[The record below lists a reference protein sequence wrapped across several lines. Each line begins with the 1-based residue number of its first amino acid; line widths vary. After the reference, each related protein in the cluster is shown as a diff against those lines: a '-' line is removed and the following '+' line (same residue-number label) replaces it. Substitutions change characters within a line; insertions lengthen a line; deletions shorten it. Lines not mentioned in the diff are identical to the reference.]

1 MSSAIQRKGAPLL
14 ILLGFLVV
22 GGGSYLLGRSA
33 TKAPSAPPAAPAT
46 EGKSA
51 AKGTVKLEGETL
63 RLANLEIGA
72 TRMASL
78 ASRLTVTGQVE
89 PNLSGM
95 VKVTPRT
102 EGKVIQLLVNV
113 GDTVRAGQTLAVIQ
127 SEKLHEA
134 QIAYRLALK
143 RVALAQNTL
152 ARRKKLAALGEYGK
166 PSLEE
171 ARNRVV
177 EAQGDIQK
185 ERNEVATA
193 QSVVAETESQR
204 HALQAAQSQAKT
216 RKETALSRS
225 ARAEALFKERLMSR
239 QDWEQAQAD
248 VRQAEA
254 DVDAAEANLAQG
266 EAKIDTAKSRLNAAK
281 EALESAGKQ
290 AELAQQALVRSEAVY
305 KGKYLT
311 SKEVSEAETAY
322 QQAQIEVE
330 GYLDDIEL
338 LGGKP
343 EDLHSIPVLAPIG
356 GRVTERL
363 ATLGETVAADKALL
377 VILNAESVWVQLNI
391 YPKDVAGLRVGQEI
405 RVTAEV
411 LPGRTFRGTLS
422 YISDTAD
429 ETTRTVKARCAI
441 QNEGGG
447 LRPGIFVKGE
457 ILGARGKPT
466 LTVPKDAVQFI
477 DGKPVVYVPTKQ
489 EGEFREQSVETGAK
503 YDDVV
508 EILSGLKAGDRLVTK
523 NAFLVKSQAMKS
535 ELGEE

>member
-1 MSSAIQRKGAPLL
+1 MSSAKQNKGVGIL
-14 ILLGFLVV
+14 ILIGFIVV
-22 GGGSYLLGRSA
+22 GGGAYQLGRS
-33 TKAPSAPPAAPAT
+33 TTTPPPSLPKTPRT
-46 EGKSA
+46 EGKPA
-51 AKGTVKLEGETL
+51 EKGTVKLEGETF

-72 TRMASL
+72 TRAASL

-102 EGKVIQLLVNV
+102 EGKIIQLLVNV

-143 RVALAQNTL
+143 KAALAHDTL
-152 ARRKKLAALGEYGK
+152 ERRKKLAGLGEYGK
-166 PSLEE
+166 PPIEE
-171 ARNRVV
+171 ARARVV
-177 EAQGDIQK
+177 EIQGNIQK
-185 ERNEVATA
+185 ERDEVATA
-193 QSVVAETESQR
+193 QSVVAEMESQR
-204 HALQAAQSQAKT
+204 HALQVAQAQARA
-216 RKETALSRS
+216 RKETVLSRS
-225 ARAEALFKERLMSR
+225 IRAEALFKEQLISR
-239 QDWEQAQAD
+239 QDWEQAQAE
-248 VRQAEA
+248 VRQAQADIEA
-254 DVDAAEANLAQG
+254 AGANLAQG

-281 EALESAGKQ
+281 AVLESARKQ
-290 AELAQQALVRSEAVY
+290 GEVAQQKLARSESVY
-305 KGKYLT
+305 KGAYLT
-311 SKEVSEAETAY
+311 SKEVSEAVTAY
-322 QQAQIEVE
+322 EQAQIEVE

-343 EDLHSIPVLAPIG
+343 GDLHSIPVLAPIG

-405 RVTAEV
+405 RVTAEA
-411 LPGRTFRGTLS
+411 LPGRTFRGVLS
-422 YISDTAD
+422 YISDTAE
-429 ETTRTVKARCAI
+429 ETTRTVKVRCAI
-441 QNEGGG
+441 QNGGGG
-447 LRPGIFVKGE
+447 LKPGIFVNGE
-457 ILGARGKPT
+457 IVGARGKPT
-466 LTVPKDAVQFI
+466 LTVPKDAVQFVH
-477 DGKPVVYVPTKQ
+477 GKPVVYVPTMQ